1 MADAVEVVVNA
12 GAEHGEGAIWHAQ
25 KQLFYWVDITQGR
38 VYVYDPA
45 TNVNRTINVG
55 QPVGTVVARRS
66 GGLMLAVEHGFAS
79 LDLETEKMQ
88 ILVDPEAHLP
98 RNRFNDGKCD
108 PAGRF
113 WAGTM
118 SYDSGVKGA
127 GALYCLDADHKV
139 WPRLANVSIANG
151 IVWTKD
157 KKTMYFID
165 TLAYTLDR
173 FDYDNAT
180 GEISNRKPLICF
192 PEAQGFPDGMAIDAE
207 DKVWVAVM
215 GSGRVFRYDPETAT
229 LLSTV
234 ELPTPQITSCA
245 FGGPNLD
252 ELYITSSTLGLS
264 PEALAADKLAGV
276 VFKVRTG
283 VPGVPSDE
291 YAG

>member
-25 KQLFYWVDITQGR
+25 THRFYWVDIMKGL
-38 VYVYDPA
+38 VYIYDPA
-45 TNVNRTINVG
+45 ANTNRAINVG
-55 QPVGTVVARRS
+55 QPVGTVVPRRS
-66 GGLMLAVEHGFAS
+66 GGLMLAVERGFAA
-79 LDLETEKMQ
+79 LDLETEALT
-88 ILVDPEAHLP
+88 ILADPADRAP
-98 RNRFNDGKCD
+98 RTRFNDGKCD

-118 SYDSGVKGA
+118 SYDSGVIGA

-139 WPRLANVSIANG
+139 WPRVANVSIANG

-157 KKTMYFID
+157 KRTMYFID

-173 FDYDNAT
+173 FDYDHAT
-180 GEISNRKPLICF
+180 GQISNRRPLICF
-192 PEAQGFPDGMAIDAE
+192 PETQGFPDGMAIDAE

-215 GSGRVFRYDPETAT
+215 GSGRVFRYDPESAA

-264 PEALAADKLAGV
+264 PEALANDPLAGV
-276 VFKVRTG
+276 LFKARPGVQG
-283 VPGVPSDE
+283 VPADE